1 MHSYTLT
8 TLAHADSCRS
18 ITKAALSI
26 IREYIFSED
35 TLHSFDLLLTEAIAN
50 CARHAYKYSEI
61 GNVEIIIDIEPG
73 QSISCNI
80 SDWGSGFYGS
90 KIDIAHPTLSLPEEE
105 GGRGLYII
113 ASLATSFKITS
124 ENGKNTVHATLDIP
138 RGLWVR

>member
-1 MHSYTLT
+1 MHNYTLI
-8 TLAHADSCRS
+8 TLAHADSCRA
-18 ITKAALSI
+18 ITKAALCI

-50 CARHAYKYSEI
+50 CVRHAYKYMET
-61 GNVEIIIDIEPG
+61 GNVEIQLIITPG
-73 QSISCNI
+73 QSISCSI
-80 SDWGSGFYGS
+80 TDWGVGFS
-90 KIDIAHPTLSLPEEE
+90 KTRVDIAQPSLSRPEEE

-113 ASLATSFKITS
+113 ASLASSFKITS